1 MSPRLMSRLIF
12 VLGLVLAAGAVSPT
26 FAQRGGFVPG
36 RHDMLIDTF
45 RLNRDQERAVKT
57 IMDDAAKTATPVRDS
72 LVKARAGIA
81 TAVTTAKPQADID
94 AAVQAYAVQSTAMA
108 EIEMRALAKIMQTL
122 TPEQRANANAVRST
136 FQLMRGAF
144 ITKNWNEPPNPD
156 KGY

>member
-1 MSPRLMSRLIF
+1 
-12 VLGLVLAAGAVSPT
+12 
-26 FAQRGGFVPG
+26 
-36 RHDMLIDTF
+36 MLIDTF

-81 TAVTTAKPQADID
+81 AAVTTAKPQADID